1 MPRAC
6 TSREVQTPPAWSI
19 RRIPGQRGRSTMP
32 TVPLLSPIDQP
43 ESGPSLRYCPRCGH
57 HRAGELRLCG
67 YCRFDFETPMPD
79 ETAIAGPP
87 TPSVR
92 IVPSDAPPPP
102 GTEPLGRNKR
112 WLLLGPISLL

>member
-1 MPRAC
+1 
-6 TSREVQTPPAWSI
+6 
-19 RRIPGQRGRSTMP
+19 
-32 TVPLLSPIDQP
+32 
-43 ESGPSLRYCPRCGH
+43 
-57 HRAGELRLCG
+57 
-67 YCRFDFETPMPD
+67 MPD